1 MQDSTRKELI
11 DYLKGFTTEAR
22 LDKFE
27 EVLSKRTK
35 HISVVLE
42 DLHKPHNANAV
53 LRSCEAL
60 GIQDIHIIENENEF
74 DTEGQVS
81 IGAHQWLTLN
91 RYNEESGMNVETCF
105 ETLRKEGYKIIAT
118 TPHENDSN
126 INELDISEKTA
137 LVFGSELT
145 GISDKVKERAD
156 GFVKIPMYGFSESFN
171 ISVSAAI
178 SLYDVTSRL
187 RATDLNWGLSE
198 KEKEVLTLD
207 WLIQTIK
214 AGEKLVEKFMNEQE
228 ARD

>member
-105 ETLRKEGYKIIAT
+105 EALRKEGYKIIAT

-145 GISDKVKERAD
+145 GISDKVKEQAD

-187 RATDLNWGLSE
+187 RATDLDWGLSE
-198 KEKEVLTLD
+198 KEKEELTLN

-214 AGEKLVEKFMNEQE
+214 AGEKLVEKFMYERE
-228 ARD
+228 AGD